1 MDKKREKMTET
12 MSIFSSKEN
21 IDRVHVQTGMGK
33 RNIELTYI
41 KNGYGKDKSKM
52 LRVLSLGS
60 MCAEKDITVEELDI
74 ALRYAIEMREVNGT
88 S

>member
-1 MDKKREKMTET
+1 MIESTDV
-12 MSIFSSKEN
+12 FDNKEN
-21 IDRVHVQTGMGK
+21 IERVHVQTGMGK

-60 MCAEKDITVEELDI
+60 MCTEKDITVAELEV
-74 ALRYAIEMREVNGT
+74 ALEYAIAMREVNAI

>member
-1 MDKKREKMTET
+1 MRKEID
-12 MSIFSSKEN
+12 IFNNKEN

-52 LRVLSLGS
+52 LKVLSLGS

-74 ALRYAIEMREVNGT
+74 ALRYAIEMREMNE
-88 S
+88 